1 MVPEGAL
8 STGAVSPSGCT
19 EGPLLGGSRAKRD
32 WTGHGPFYVLVPNC
46 KSPQASTMITLL
58 HWLSVDSDLGWPS
71 RALQSPP
78 GRPNAVLF
86 GLHIWQPSLL
96 QSGKRQRPS
105 APGGPTLSGSPHA
118 AAGYGTDASWADSE
132 GGHRT
137 EEAHLWRR
145 PGAGGGGLLPGALWH
160 RVGGGRGQ
168 RYLWSWADDG
178 LRPPQSKW
186 TAGVGAAAGR
196 CERCVASGVQAH
208 HPLAWRILILYGAPL
223 SSGLIAMFCRPYYS
237 ESRRPESTFLSTFLV
252 VCQ

>member
-1 MVPEGAL
+1 MAHQGTPGSPWTSKCGLVL
-8 STGAVSPSGCT
+8 SSHLATKSAAV
-19 EGPLLGGSRAKRD
+19 R
-32 WTGHGPFYVLVPNC
+32 
-46 KSPQASTMITLL
+46 QAAAAIC
-58 HWLSVDSDLGWPS
+58 
-71 RALQSPP
+71 A
-78 GRPNAVLF
+78 GRTDT
-86 GLHIWQPSLL
+86 
-96 QSGKRQRPS
+96 QRP
-105 APGGPTLSGSPHA
+105 PTA
-118 AAGYGTDASWADSE
+118 AAGYGTDASGADSE

-145 PGAGGGGLLPGALWH
+145 PGAGGGGLLPGTLGH
-160 RVGGGRGQ
+160 RVGGGRGR

-178 LRPPQSKW
+178 LRPPQSKR

-252 VCQ
+252 VCSKLEQALRYNPRKSVKLSTLQCTGPNK